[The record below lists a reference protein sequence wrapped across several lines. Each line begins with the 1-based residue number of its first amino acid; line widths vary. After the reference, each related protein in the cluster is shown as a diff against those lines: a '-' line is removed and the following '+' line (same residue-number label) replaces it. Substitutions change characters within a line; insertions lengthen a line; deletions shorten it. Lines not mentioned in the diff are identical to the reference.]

1 LHLSAAVGIKRLI
14 YKKAKMTDNK
24 KTTIDRMLER
34 PPTRWGRNKDWQEG
48 VMKAEI
54 KAEIKKK
61 IVERQK

>member
-1 LHLSAAVGIKRLI
+1 
-14 YKKAKMTDNK
+14 MTDNK